1 MEKITS
7 LVLIL
12 AIFLVLS
19 VGFVSAAKYN
29 GMDYEPGKVIVK
41 FKDKPVMNNKQV
53 NLGGEILSSESGETF
68 LKGKNLIITNLYVF
82 DYDKA
87 KDISKLIKNVKRNL
101 NVEYAE
107 PDYIF
112 TGLQAPNDPQ
122 YSSQWN
128 FPKTS
133 APAGWDIE
141 KGNENIVISTIDTGI
156 NWNHEDLAEKIWNN
170 LGEDFDNDGHT
181 FEFNGTSW
189 VFDPG
194 DLNGIDDDGNG
205 YIDDLIGY
213 DFVTGGVSCYDDCA
227 TADNNPLDNNGHG
240 TFQYG
245 LMGARTN
252 NSIGIAGL
260 CQNCKLMIIR
270 AGYNS
275 TGGGANARYTAVIEG
290 INYAVNNGVKT
301 FNLAWKLGSSDIPSL
316 HEAIINATNQG
327 VLVTCAAG
335 NDGNSNPIYPAYY
348 EECFA
353 VGARDQNDTRSS
365 FSSYGSWVDISAPGT
380 SLTSTWIN
388 NNYVSGKSGT
398 SYASPQVTGLAGLIF
413 SRNPSL
419 NGSQVRQIINDSAD
433 YIATDYWIGGRI
445 NVSRALQMTPLPNQA
460 PVLDAIGN
468 KNVNE
473 GNGLIIDV
481 DASDANNDTLTYY
494 TSASFGSFNSA
505 TGVFNWTPGYNDAG
519 IYQVT
524 FNVTDGFLWDSETI
538 NITVNN
544 VNRQPV
550 LDFISN
556 KNVNENQIVTI
567 VANASDADGDN
578 LTYAI
583 NDSRFQQNGNIFTW
597 QTDYNS
603 AGTYYVLVSVSD
615 GNLSDEQ
622 QVQVI
627 VNDIPQYASLT
638 GRIQLK
644 GRENNLTMNNSNS
657 VNVTMRNTANNQSS
671 SYIVQSNYTG
681 YFAID
686 NIIPGSYNIW
696 VKPQFYLAVR
706 NNSVIL
712 NTGSNNKDFGI
723 AIGGDGN
730 EDNKVSALD
739 IAGFSGAYGSLL
751 CSSLTYK
758 WYFDFNSD
766 CKINAL
772 DIAGFSGA
780 YGSSGAAVV

>member
-1 MEKITS
+1 MRTALWHTYASQHDIVDLKHMISVVDNAVKIFYNPIQTPDNRSFLVIAQNASDNRVNYSWYKNGNLAASGVGFTSYNLSQSDSGSFNITVIAKDNS
-7 LVLIL
+7 LVIDGQD
-12 AIFLVLS
+12 VKDS
-19 VGFVSAAKYN
+19 
-29 GMDYEPGKVIVK
+29 YEW
-41 FKDKPVMNNKQV
+41 NV
-53 NLGGEILSSESGETF
+53 N
-68 LKGKNLIITNLYVF
+68 V
-82 DYDKA
+82 A
-87 KDISKLIKNVKRNL
+87 
-101 NVEYAE
+101 
-107 PDYIF
+107 
-112 TGLQAPNDPQ
+112 
-122 YSSQWN
+122 
-128 FPKTS
+128 
-133 APAGWDIE
+133 
-141 KGNENIVISTIDTGI
+141 
-156 NWNHEDLAEKIWNN
+156 
-170 LGEDFDNDGHT
+170 
-181 FEFNGTSW
+181 
-189 VFDPG
+189 
-194 DLNGIDDDGNG
+194 
-205 YIDDLIGY
+205 
-213 DFVTGGVSCYDDCA
+213 
-227 TADNNPLDNNGHG
+227 
-240 TFQYG
+240 
-245 LMGARTN
+245 M
-252 NSIGIAGL
+252 
-260 CQNCKLMIIR
+260 
-270 AGYNS
+270 
-275 TGGGANARYTAVIEG
+275 
-290 INYAVNNGVKT
+290 
-301 FNLAWKLGSSDIPSL
+301 
-316 HEAIINATNQG
+316 
-327 VLVTCAAG
+327 
-335 NDGNSNPIYPAYY
+335 
-348 EECFA
+348 
-353 VGARDQNDTRSS
+353 
-365 FSSYGSWVDISAPGT
+365 
-380 SLTSTWIN
+380 
-388 NNYVSGKSGT
+388 
-398 SYASPQVTGLAGLIF
+398 
-413 SRNPSL
+413 
-419 NGSQVRQIINDSAD
+419 
-433 YIATDYWIGGRI
+433 
-445 NVSRALQMTPLPNQA
+445 PNQA